1 MSGPGAGEAGCGAFP
16 ADWNASPDAGQ
27 RRSTFVKIIRKRR
40 EWIQGCP
47 RNNVTQPCSYSN
59 SLPSVERA
67 GRDSSQLAQDR
78 KDLRTTR
85 VQTQWWLCCERHLSL
100 SWRRCGQEQ
109 PFPRVKRAV
118 VVMVPVPLMDGFGPP
133 SPHIDLSG
141 LATECRLLCLDSPD
155 PASREA
161 PAAVTS
167 QPALR
172 ASGAPGR
179 GLLAGGR
186 GLLGGGRGLRSK
198 GSDRRAAGGGAAFL
212 PHFLRLVP
220 NQVPQEVGSGGGR
233 GLPGPWSSGQWD
245 GAVFPSTEAPVSEFQ
260 NLEGGVH
267 LPWGQRLTLAKS
279 QEISGNL

>member
-85 VQTQWWLCCERHLSL
+85 VQTQWWLCSERHLSL
-100 SWRRCGQEQ
+100 SWQRCGQEQ

-118 VVMVPVPLMDGFGPP
+118 VVMVPVPLMCAFGPP
-133 SPHIDLSG
+133 SPHVDLSG
-141 LATECRLLCLDSPD
+141 LATECRLLCLDNPD

-186 GLLGGGRGLRSK
+186 GLLESGRSILTGALWPVRGASWQV
-198 GSDRRAAGGGAAFL
+198 GGASWGVGGASQ
-212 PHFLRLVP
+212 RVG
-220 NQVPQEVGSGGGR
+220 EGSGPRTQTAGQQEE
-233 GLPGPWSSGQWD
+233 GLLFSP
-245 GAVFPSTEAPVSEFQ
+245 
-260 NLEGGVH
+260 
-267 LPWGQRLTLAKS
+267 
-279 QEISGNL
+279 IS